1 MNTER
6 DLLIIDDEPVITSAV
21 SRICAAEGL
30 SVDAADSGKAGLEL
44 LKVRSYRLILCD
56 IMMPDLDGFQFLQE
70 TARRAIKT
78 PVIMA
83 TGYATLENAVKA
95 LTLGAADFIAKPF
108 TADELL
114 AVVRRALHGVP
125 AYVPCPPKYYRLGRV
140 SWVKEEH
147 EGSVLIGLSDAFLK
161 TIDAVSAL
169 ELAPVND
176 ETAQGSSCA
185 VVVSASGDRH
195 GVMCPVSGRIVE
207 VNAAAAGHPAAV
219 EKDPYFEGWLYRV
232 VPSDLN
238 AELKNLVSCSSDRL

>member
-1 MNTER
+1 MKNER

-21 SRICAAEGL
+21 SRICAEEGL
-30 SVDAADSGKAGLEL
+30 SADAADSGKAGLEL
-44 LKVRSYRLILCD
+44 LGARSYRLILCD
-56 IMMPDLDGFQFLQE
+56 IMMTDLDGFQFLAE
-70 TARRAIKT
+70 AARRGLKT
-78 PVIMA
+78 PVVMA

-125 AYVPCPPKYYRLGRV
+125 AFVPCPPKYYRLGRV

-161 TIDAVSAL
+161 TMDAVAAL
-169 ELAPVND
+169 ELSSVND
-176 ETAQGSSCA
+176 ETAQGASCA

-195 GVMCPVSGRIVE
+195 GVMCPVGGRIVE
-207 VNAAAAGHPAAV
+207 VNAAAAADPTAV

-232 VPSDLN
+232 LPSDLQ
-238 AELKNLVSCSSDRL
+238 ADLRNLTSCSSDRL